1 MKKTQRITK
10 LHIAPCGMNCH
21 LCMGFLREKNK
32 CLGCN
37 GAKKDKLKGY
47 RDCSITKCVQSKNI
61 RYCFECDTS
70 PCARIK
76 HLDNRYQTKY
86 EMSMIKNLEYIKKNG
101 IQKFVKHEKKRWV
114 KGAQIYCIHH
124 HKYY

>member
-1 MKKTQRITK
+1 MPITK

-37 GAKKDKLKGY
+37 GAKKDKLKGC
-47 RDCSITKCVQSKNI
+47 RNCSITKCVESKKI
-61 RYCFECDTS
+61 RYCFECEKF

-76 HLDNRYQTKY
+76 RLDERYRGKY
-86 EMSMIKNLEYIKKNG
+86 EMSMINNLKY
-101 IQKFVKHEKKRWV
+101 IQKHGIRKFVTKEEKKWV
-114 KGAQIYCIHH
+114 RGDKVYCVHH